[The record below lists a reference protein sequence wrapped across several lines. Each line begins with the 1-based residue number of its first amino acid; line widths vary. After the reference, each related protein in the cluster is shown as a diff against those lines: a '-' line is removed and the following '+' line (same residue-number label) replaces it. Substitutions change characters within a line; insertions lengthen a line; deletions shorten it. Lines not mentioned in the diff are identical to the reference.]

1 MARLQQISTRNR
13 LLFALNRDD
22 FDLLQ
27 PDLEPVALELRQ
39 WLIEAGEPIQ
49 QVYFPEHGIV
59 SILAD
64 TSQGR
69 IEVGLIGP
77 EGMAG
82 LPVVLGIDHSPHG
95 YMVQAAGKALR
106 ITTPELRTALQ
117 QSPAL
122 QAGFLLYAHALM
134 VQTAQT
140 AYANARFT
148 IEARLARWI
157 LMTDDRLAREDLPLT
172 HDFLSIMLGVRRPGV
187 TIAVQNLESIRLI
200 RAKRGSISVLDR
212 TGLEEVADDA
222 YGLAE
227 AEYARVMGQA
237 LPRMPSTA
245 H

>member
-1 MARLQQISTRNR
+1 MARLRQISTRNR

-69 IEVGLIGP
+69 IEVGIVGP

-95 YMVQAAGKALR
+95 YLVQAAGLALKV
-106 ITTPELRTALQ
+106 TAQTLRTVMRH
-117 QSPAL
+117 SPAL
-122 QAGFLLYAHALM
+122 HARLLRYAHARM
-134 VQTAQT
+134 VQTAQR
-140 AYANARFT
+140 AYANAGFDL
-148 IEARLARWI
+148 EARLARWI
-157 LMTDDRLAREDLPLT
+157 LMTNDRLEREELPLT
-172 HDFLSIMLGVRRPGV
+172 HEFLSMMLGVRWAGV
-187 TIAVQNLESIRLI
+187 T
-200 RAKRGSISVLDR
+200 
-212 TGLEEVADDA
+212 
-222 YGLAE
+222 LAI
-227 AEYARVMGQA
+227 QA
-237 LPRMPSTA
+237 LEA
-245 H
+245 NKLIQAK

>member
-27 PDLEPVALELRQ
+27 PDLEPVALELCQ

-82 LPVVLGIDHSPHG
+82 LPVVLGIERSPHG
-95 YMVQAAGKALR
+95 YMVQAAGEALR
-106 ITTPELRTALQ
+106 IPAQDLRTALR
-117 QSPAL
+117 QSSSL
-122 QAGFLLYAHALM
+122 QAGFLRYAYALM

-140 AYANARFT
+140 AYANAGFT

-157 LMTDDRLAREDLPLT
+157 LMTDDRLDRDELPLT
-172 HDFLSIMLGVRRPGV
+172 HDFPSMMLGVRRPGV

-212 TGLEEVADDA
+212 AGLE
-222 YGLAE
+222 
-227 AEYARVMGQA
+227 A
-237 LPRMPSTA
+237 L
-245 H
+245 